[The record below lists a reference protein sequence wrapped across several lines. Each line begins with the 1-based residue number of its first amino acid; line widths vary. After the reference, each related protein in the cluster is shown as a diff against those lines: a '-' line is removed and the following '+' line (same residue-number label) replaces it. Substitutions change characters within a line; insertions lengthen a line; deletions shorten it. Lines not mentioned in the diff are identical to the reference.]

1 MTQRSPKSSPQNLK
15 RLIVLTFISFF
26 IFTSLTGVDRTF
38 AVQQSEADLIKK
50 ANTAI
55 TEAQGAFS
63 RARDKAFA
71 AQARLAELKEFTN
84 IPEPNIN
91 SISNLRRLTQTVA
104 AMFTP
109 GPPKKTLQ
117 DQLSDAQSDLSTA
130 LNKLTTAKTTLDGAA
145 SSAAIEAAKTAVQ
158 TNIDG
163 IKPKVDNPEL
173 NGLAAQLNEALD
185 TVYPAVTKL
194 ANTADQRLTPFE
206 QTVTDPAQLFEL
218 FRTKF
223 ADVPATIQFDL
234 DLKQSWKDLSDQLKN
249 VRTDHTAKAADVD
262 KAVNGLDASVVAVV
276 GKINS
281 HLKILSKGAQDQ
293 KSALEAD
300 MAVFKAQPAA
310 HENQAI
316 QSIQVGQTVVEELG
330 KINEIVDAVSAVA
343 KSAGITGF
351 NESDTQKEQADLV
364 TNIDN
369 LRSQATTYH
378 DLLSG
383 DRSLWVTEKI
393 RLYYFTDIPR
403 LVQTLNPLAKLRGGD
418 ASARER
424 AKDRLD
430 RLRAAED
437 AQSEANGA
445 VLSLKKRVSLI
456 RQQLQAAN
464 DDLIAK
470 RLIAQE
476 TSRRDAQLNQRPA
489 GSVSQEETRLSL
501 EKRTKAEEDRVAAQE
516 RADRLND
523 EKNGLAAQ
531 LREAEAQLEVAQAAF
546 ERASSATIRAAQVES
561 AAFAETRDNAA
572 FWYGEASA
580 TNSDPARRVEIT
592 SSTSGENAIF
602 VRGRR
607 EDVVKVQ
614 DIVATLDEPAPQ
626 ARMTLWKIELNS
638 DATEKGA
645 EKFNEA
651 LWIVEDELAQTRA
664 KIADTL
670 SALLG
675 AVSEQAERAAYSD
688 SAHQFVRRDCH
699 ERLLYANTF
708 PANTPSP
715 APLLLN
721 RGISPADTDITG
733 RRQRLKR
740 YALYSEEVQKEL
752 GLKFIDELGFDNP
765 KQFGLKDPGSATT
778 LNEALI
784 ILLLTNRD
792 HRDAILRQFVSDAR
806 TKLGKKDPKK
816 GTDYDFTR
824 LYSMLGFNTTSIAA
838 PNTQTTRQQ
847 QELIYAIRGPLLR
860 HLVGRIARLQDRVD
874 EFRKLDERKKL
885 PVQTGWSLTGLQRL
899 NANEEALHGCLK
911 EKLPLIF
918 DTIHDEFPI
927 SPVDVMDGHVKLFDS
942 GVGTIGLQPMNGGRA
957 YGLPKVYNLRP
968 SPARVAAADG
978 MLDVFTKAFE
988 DDIDREFVQPM
999 LLNLRKRLRKS
1010 GIGFGVIQRTSMLA
1024 TNRLVARVDPR
1035 ATAELSVGEETNLL
1049 QGLQSI
1055 AQITLAAQTGNVLG
1069 GLAQLKASASAE
1081 KDAAEIYG
1089 ITSGSAFQVTPIFD
1103 PTGQALRFKFDFV
1116 DTTLVREPRGTVNP
1130 RLPRIERHTVNTEV
1144 QLANL
1149 EIREVSRFESDSK
1162 IGLPTTYRGGLPI
1175 LKDIPGVRPI
1185 PLIGWFVRRKGS
1197 NAIAQR
1203 SLIFAQTT
1211 MSPTIGDIL
1220 DLFDTSLQRR

>member
-1 MTQRSPKSSPQNLK
+1 MKQRSPKSSLQNRK
-15 RLIVLTFISFF
+15 RLIVLTLISVFVV
-26 IFTSLTGVDRTF
+26 TSMMGNRSF
-38 AVQQSEADLIKK
+38 AVQTSEADLLKK

-55 TEAQGAFS
+55 IEAQGAFN

-71 AQARLAELKEFTN
+71 AQARLAELQEFTN
-84 IPEPNIN
+84 FAEPDIN
-91 SISNLRRLTQTVA
+91 SITNLRRLTDTVG
-104 AMFTP
+104 AMVNP
-109 GPPKKTLQ
+109 GPPMKTLQ
-117 DQLSDAQSDLSTA
+117 TQLSEAQSDLSTA
-130 LNKLTTAKTTLDGAA
+130 LNKLTAAKTALDGAT
-145 SSAAIEAAKTAVQ
+145 STAAIEAAKTAVQ

-163 IKPKVDNPEL
+163 IKPKVDNPAL
-173 NGLAAQLNEALD
+173 NGLTADLNNALSS
-185 TVYPAVTKL
+185 VYPAVIALATK
-194 ANTADQRLTPFE
+194 ADQRLTPFE
-206 QTVTDPAQLFEL
+206 QTVADPAQLFDS

-223 ADVPATIQFDL
+223 AEIPATIQFDL
-234 DLKQSWKDLSDQLKN
+234 DLKQSWKDLSAQLAKVAGNHATEGPKVDQ
-249 VRTDHTAKAADVD
+249 
-262 KAVNGLDASVVAVV
+262 AVSTLDRSVVAVV
-276 GKINS
+276 GKLNS
-281 HLKILSKGAQDQ
+281 HLQVLSKGAQDQ
-293 KSALEAD
+293 KAALEAD
-300 MAVFKAQPAA
+300 MAVFKIKPAA

-316 QSIQVGQTVVEELG
+316 QSIQVGQTVVDELS
-330 KINEIVDAVSAVA
+330 KINQIVDAFSATA
-343 KSAGITGF
+343 KSGAVTGF
-351 NESDTQKEQADLV
+351 SESDTQKAQAELV
-364 TNIDN
+364 NNIDN

-378 DLLSG
+378 DLLAG
-383 DRSLWVTEKI
+383 DASLWVTEKI

-403 LVQTLNPLAKLRGGD
+403 LVQTLNPLAKLKGGNAAARD
-418 ASARER
+418 AQQN
-424 AKDRLD
+424 RLTE
-430 RLRAAED
+430 LRAAED
-437 AQSEANGA
+437 AQSAANGA
-445 VLSLKKRVSLI
+445 VLSLKKKVSSI
-456 RQQLQAAN
+456 RQELQAAN
-464 DDLIAK
+464 DELFAK

-476 TSRRDAQLNQRPA
+476 TSRRDAELNRRPT
-489 GSVSQEETRLSL
+489 GSVSEE
-501 EKRTKAEEDRVAAQE
+501 EKKRSEEKKKKAEEDRVEAQA
-516 RADRLND
+516 RADKLND
-523 EKNGLAAQ
+523 DKNGLAAQ
-531 LREAEAQLEVAQAAF
+531 LKEAEAQLEIAQAVF

-561 AAFAETRDNAA
+561 AAFADARDGAPY
-572 FWYGEASA
+572 WSGEASA
-580 TNSDPARRVEIT
+580 TNTDPARRVQIIAAN
-592 SSTSGENAIF
+592 GENAIW

-645 EKFNEA
+645 EKFNKA
-651 LWIVEDELAQTRA
+651 LGIVEDELARTRA

-688 SAHQFVRRDCH
+688 SGHQFIRRDCN
-699 ERLLYANTF
+699 EKLLYANTF
-708 PANTPSP
+708 PASTPSP

-721 RGISPADTDITG
+721 RGINPVDTDITG
-733 RRQRLKR
+733 RNQRLKR
-740 YALYSEEVQKEL
+740 YALYSEEVRNEL
-752 GLKFIDELGFDNP
+752 GIRFIDELGFDNP

-792 HRDAILRQFVSDAR
+792 NRDAILKQFLTDAR
-806 TKLGKKDPKK
+806 AKLGKKDKE
-816 GTDYDFTR
+816 GHDYDFTR

-847 QELIYAIRGPLLR
+847 QELIYAMRGPLLR
-860 HLVGRIARLQDRVD
+860 HLVSRIARLQDRVD
-874 EFRKLDERKKL
+874 QFRKLDDRINR
-885 PVQTGWSLTGLQRL
+885 PAPTGWTL
-899 NANEEALHGCLK
+899 NTPPVSDGDKALYQCLK

-927 SPVDVMDGHVKLFDS
+927 SPVEVMEGRVKLIDP
-942 GVGTIGLQPMNGGRA
+942 GPGTIGLQPMYDGRP

-978 MLDVFTKAFE
+978 MLDVYTKAFE

-999 LLNLRKRLRKS
+999 LVNLRKRLKQS

-1069 GLAQLKASASAE
+1069 GLGQLKASASNE

-1116 DTTLVREPRGTVNP
+1116 DTTLVREPRGTTNP
-1130 RLPRIERHTVNTEV
+1130 RLPRVERHTVNTEV

-1162 IGLPTTYRGGLPI
+1162 IGLPTKYWGGLPL

-1185 PLIGWFVRRKGS
+1185 PLIGWFVRRGGS